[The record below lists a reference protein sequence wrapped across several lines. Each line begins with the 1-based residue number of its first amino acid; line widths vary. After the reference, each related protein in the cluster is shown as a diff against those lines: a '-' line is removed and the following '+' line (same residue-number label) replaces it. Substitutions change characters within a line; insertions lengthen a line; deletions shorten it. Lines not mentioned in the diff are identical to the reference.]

1 MVEKSVDSNVIWG
14 RVWMKIQPRM
24 SINIKNTQ
32 SNLKVFIY
40 FKKVDTIIYWNKG
53 LSYVRDLIYS
63 SALVIDSTVN
73 TEKAVF

>member
-1 MVEKSVDSNVIWG
+1 
-14 RVWMKIQPRM
+14 MKIQPRM

-63 SALVIDSTVN
+63 SALVIDSTQKRLCSSLNLKIV
-73 TEKAVF
+73 ECK